1 MIIVTKMPVIS
12 AFTLSDLIICHSPDV
27 SYTRKKSIP
36 NKLSSVD
43 AAILIEKDKT
53 ITIITK

>member
-1 MIIVTKMPVIS
+1 MVIVTKMPVIS
-12 AFTLSDLIICHSPDV
+12 TFTLFDLILCHSPDV

-36 NKLSSVD
+36 NKLSRAG